1 MNSNISTKLKETS
14 TAKSVHEG
22 YKPFKCEIE
31 NCEYASKSRNEFN
44 CHTLSI
50 HEKNK
55 KPFLCT
61 ECGMSFIAKGRLE
74 NHVGS
79 VHEKKKDFQCELC
92 SAGFA
97 CISYLHGH
105 MKKFHKEYAVSEFR

>member
-14 TAKSVHEG
+14 TAKRVHEG

-97 CISYLHGH
+97 CISYLLTWSYE
-105 MKKFHKEYAVSEFR
+105 KSS